1 MNKIARN
8 APCPCGSGKKHKK
21 CCLGKSSYSHSALG
35 EAPPVGVAG
44 DFEVLERRMR
54 EGYEFMMAGQTAQA
68 CDRWTEL
75 WEIIR
80 PRLRPEMRTCES
92 TTVVFDGTQP
102 LHDWLQD
109 FALEL
114 YNAAL
119 DDVRCVDTGI
129 QLCEKV
135 ISQFPDENELF
146 RLNFRADLGQF
157 YYMAKR
163 DEQGERVLLD
173 MIRDNP
179 DHAAGYARLADILT
193 FGVHDNRDPI
203 DLPRAKSVLEQAL
216 SRPVNEAVEYD
227 LKARLDDLTNADEQ
241 PAGTNPTPIP

>member
-1 MNKIARN
+1 MATIARN
-8 APCPCGSGKKHKK
+8 APCPCGSGKKYKK
-21 CCLGKSSYSHSALG
+21 CCLGTSRHPHSAFGKAL
-35 EAPPVGVAG
+35 PVGTAS
-44 DFEVLERRMR
+44 DAQMLDRRMQQ
-54 EGYEFMMAGQTAQA
+54 GYRFMMTGQTAQA
-68 CDRWTEL
+68 CDRWTEV

-92 TTVVFDGTQP
+92 TTVVFDGSQP

-119 DDVRCVDTGI
+119 DDARCVDTGI

-135 ISQFPDENELF
+135 ISQFPDETELF

-173 MIRDNP
+173 MIRDYP

-193 FGVHDNRDPI
+193 FGVHDNDDPI
-203 DLPRAKSVLEQAL
+203 DLPRAKSVLQEAL
-216 SRPVNEAVEYD
+216 SRPVNEAAEYD
-227 LKARLDDLTNADEQ
+227 LKARLDDLLNDAQQ
-241 PAGTNPTPIP
+241 PAGSDPTPIP